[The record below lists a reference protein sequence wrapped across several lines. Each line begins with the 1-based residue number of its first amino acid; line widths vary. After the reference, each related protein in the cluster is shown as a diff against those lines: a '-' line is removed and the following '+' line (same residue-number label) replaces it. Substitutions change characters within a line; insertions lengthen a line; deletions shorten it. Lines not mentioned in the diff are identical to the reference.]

1 MAVHK
6 KYNKSVLGRGLDDLE
21 RGQGLDALIDTN
33 GVRTQ
38 GSSTINEVPL
48 NEISPN
54 PNQPRR
60 DFDEDAL
67 RELAASIQQIGIIQP
82 ITLRQ
87 IEDHKFQII
96 AGERRWRAARMAG
109 LDEVPVLIK
118 EVTDEQAAALALIE
132 NLQREDLDP
141 IEVAEGCK
149 KLIERYGLTQEEAA
163 KRLGKSRSAITNA
176 MRLLNLPEYV
186 RDQVRTGDIS
196 AGHAKALLS
205 LSSPEQMSAAAD
217 QIIAKDMSVR
227 QAEALCRKMSKP
239 PKPAKE
245 EDAFTRPVLAVE
257 VEGALKET
265 TGSEVHVDYKGGK
278 GVLHIAFYSDAQLQ
292 QFAGLLG
299 QYDPE
304 QAAEA
309 VDPSGEG
316 EA

>member
-1 MAVHK
+1 MARGK
-6 KYNKSVLGRGLDDLE
+6 GGLGRGLDSLFE
-21 RGQGLDALIDTN
+21 DAAPVFESGAKVDTL
-33 GVRTQ
+33 
-38 GSSTINEVPL
+38 PL
-48 NEISPN
+48 REIEPD
-54 PNQPRR
+54 PEQPRKT
-60 DFDEDAL
+60 FDEQAL
-67 RELAASIQQIGIIQP
+67 GELAASIAEHGLLQP
-82 ITLRQ
+82 IAVRPHGVDRYL
-87 IEDHKFQII
+87 IV
-96 AGERRWRAARMAG
+96 AGERRWRACRMAG
-109 LDEVPVLIK
+109 LTEAPVVVK
-118 EVTDEQAAALALIE
+118 DVTDEQAMELALVE

-141 IEVAEGCK
+141 VEEALGIRELMTRCD
-149 KLIERYGLTQEEAA
+149 LTQEQAA
-163 KRLGKSRSAITNA
+163 RKLGKSRSALANSL
-176 MRLLNLPEYV
+176 RLLNLPEYV

-205 LSSPEQMSAAAD
+205 LGSPEQMSAAAD

-309 VDPSGEG
+309 VAPSGEG